1 MCGIAGFFLKSQ
13 NKEHD
18 SLCNYIKKMTDTLSH
33 RGPDNSSNWS
43 NEMDKIYLGHRRL
56 SIIDLSTNANQ
67 PLHSNN
73 NRYVIIFNGEIY
85 NFLELKKDLN
95 KYKLNFN
102 NKSDTQVLIEYI
114 NIFGLKITLQKII
127 GMYAFVLWD
136 KKKKEL
142 FLVRDK
148 IGKKPLYWCHQHN
161 HIIFASE
168 IKAIL
173 SFPFFKKKVSN
184 RSLSEFLRLSYINSP
199 NSIYEDMFKVEP
211 GSYIQVNNKFEI
223 KKKKFW
229 DLKSIVS
236 SKRNNILNNKRL
248 TDFESLLEDAVEK
261 RLVSDVPLGVLLSGG
276 VDSSLI
282 AALAQKKSSKKIK
295 TFSIGFKDD
304 RYDESRFAKKIAK
317 ILDTDHTEYVAD
329 DFSVEDLVKN
339 LANIYDEPFAD
350 SSQIPTFII
359 CNRIK
364 KDVSVALSG
373 DGGDEVFLG
382 YSRYFWGEKISKVS
396 RIFPKKFRDI
406 ISNIILSM
414 PPEKLN
420 YASKF
425 LSKKFFPPHLGD
437 RLQKIGKIIN
447 CSSDASIYQKLIY
460 QSEPENF
467 LLKDTFRENELFN
480 LSNFP
485 AKYNFIRAMQYLD
498 LITYLPGDILVKVDR
513 ASMANSLEIRSPF
526 LDVRLVE
533 YSLKYLQLKEKIKN
547 GKGKF
552 ILRKILSKYLPEKLI
567 NRPKMG
573 FGVPLAFWLRGQLKT
588 WMLDIL
594 SEAKLKRQGIY
605 MVEPVKQLIDDH
617 ISERRNNHYQL
628 WVILMFQSWYD
639 KWVD

>member
-1 MCGIAGFFLKSQ
+1 MCGIAGFYLKSQ
-13 NKEHD
+13 NEEHG
-18 SLCNYIKKMTDTLSH
+18 SLCNYVKKMTDTLSH

-43 NEMDKIYLGHRRL
+43 NEVDKIYLGHRRL

-85 NFLELKKDLN
+85 NFLQLKKDLN
-95 KYKLNFN
+95 KYKINFN

-114 NIFGLKITLQKII
+114 NFFGLKITLQNII

-148 IGKKPLYWCHQHN
+148 IGKKPLYWCYQN
-161 HIIFASE
+161 NQLIFASE

-173 SFPFFKKKVSN
+173 AFPYFKKKVN
-184 RSLSEFLRLSYINSP
+184 KNSLSEFLRLSYIHSP
-199 NSIYEDMFKVEP
+199 NSIYEEMFKVEP
-211 GSYIQVNNKFEI
+211 GSYIKVNNKFEI

-229 DLKSIVS
+229 DLKSIIL
-236 SKRNNILNNKRL
+236 SKKNKNFNNNKL
-248 TDFESLLEDAVEK
+248 SDFENLLEDAVEK

-276 VDSSLI
+276 IDSSLV
-282 AALAQKKSSKKIK
+282 AALAQKKSPRKIK
-295 TFSIGFKDD
+295 TFSMAFKDN
-304 RYDESRFAKKIAK
+304 RYDESKFAKKIAK
-317 ILDTDHTEYVAD
+317 ILDTDHTEYFAE
-329 DFSVEDLVKN
+329 DFSVEDLVNN

-382 YSRYFWGEKISKVS
+382 YSRYFWGERISKIN
-396 RIFPKKFRDI
+396 RIFPKKLRSI
-406 ISNIILSM
+406 LSNIILSI
-414 PPEKLN
+414 PPDKLN
-420 YASKF
+420 LASNF
-425 LSKKFFPPHLGD
+425 FFKKIIPPHLGD

-447 CSSDASIYQKLIY
+447 ASSDSSIYQKLIY
-460 QSEPENF
+460 QLEPQNF
-467 LLKDTFRENELFN
+467 LLKENFRENKIFN

-485 AKYNFIRAMQYLD
+485 ANYDFIQAMQYLD
-498 LITYLPGDILVKVDR
+498 LITYLPGDILAKVDR
-513 ASMANSLEIRSPF
+513 ASMANSLEIRSPL
-526 LDVRLVE
+526 LDIRLVE
-533 YSLKYLQLKEKIKN
+533 YSLQHLEQKEKIRN
-547 GKGKF
+547 GKGKL
-552 ILRKILSKYLPEKLI
+552 ILRKILSKYLPENLI

-573 FGVPLAFWLRGQLKT
+573 FGVPLSFWLRGPLKI
-588 WMLDIL
+588 WMLDTL
-594 SEAKLKRQGIY
+594 SEQKLKRQEIF
-605 MVEPVKQLIDDH
+605 MVNPVKQLIDDH

-628 WVILMFQSWYD
+628 WIILMFQAWYD